1 MNFSD
6 RLDLLTNQSQI
17 SIGKLKKVQAML
29 AGAIDQQE
37 YIKFL
42 VVLYPIVSNFCPLMA
57 IAAGHTGGKSP
68 KIINYLY
75 DHIYEERGHEHLV
88 LNDLKSFDIDTT
100 PIPELP
106 AVPPVQ
112 AMLAYNYHSASHVH
126 PACVFGMMYVLEIM
140 ASVFGGRAARSL
152 ATTLNRSSM
161 EGFSFLD
168 SHGDLDEDHVI
179 NLRELFKTITDPNVQ
194 EWLLNS
200 IKMNFYLFE
209 KIMDYQEDAN

>member
-1 MNFSD
+1 VDFSD
-6 RLDLLTNQSQI
+6 RLDQLTNQSQI
-17 SIGKLKKVQAML
+17 EIGKSKKVQAML
-29 AGAIDQQE
+29 TGAIDQQE

-42 VVLYPIVSNFCPLMA
+42 IVLYPIVSNFCPMMA
-57 IAAGHTGGKSP
+57 IAAGHTAGKNP
-68 KIINYLY
+68 KIVNYLY
-75 DHIYEERGHEHLV
+75 DHIFEEKGHETLV
-88 LNDLKSFDIDTT
+88 LNDLKSFDVDTT

-112 AMLAYNYHSASHVH
+112 AMLAYNYHSASNVH

-140 ASVFGGRAARSL
+140 ASVFGGRAAQSI
-152 ATTLNRSSM
+152 ANTLNRSSM

-209 KIMDYQEDAN
+209 KIMEY